1 MTNTKMSNANVLK
14 KLNLPKYLIK
24 TFNTMSNAKNYKKA

>member
-1 MTNTKMSNANVLK
+1 MSNAKISK
-14 KLNLPKYLIK
+14 KLILTKYLIK